1 MVENQHYKHNKVA
14 ATVNI
19 FWFRRDLRLEDNVG
33 FSKALQGKS
42 PVMPIFIFDTE
53 ILDKLYKDDA
63 RVSFIYNTLQ
73 DLKST
78 LQDHGSSLAIYYGKP
93 LEVFKKLTAQFNV
106 QNVISNRDYEPYG
119 QERDLEIKEYLA
131 NQKQDNAAAI
141 GFYQYK
147 DQVIFEKDTIVK
159 ADSTPYV
166 VYTPYKNKWKS
177 VFNPETDLKDHKTTI
192 YFKNLYQDTTLQNTT
207 LEQMG
212 FTTSSIKVP
221 KHNTSATLIQNY
233 EDTRNFPGVDG
244 TSHLGPHLRF
254 GTVSVRAMMRK
265 AISQTN
271 EVFWSELIW
280 REFFMQIF
288 WHFPHTQQ
296 KAFRPKYDR
305 IVWRNNEQEFEH
317 WKNGTTGYVL
327 VDAGMREL
335 NKTGHMHNRVRMLV
349 ASFLCKHLLIDWRW
363 GET

>member
-33 FSKALQGKS
+33 FSKALQGKL

-53 ILDKLYKDDA
+53 ILDKLSKDDA

-78 LQDHGSSLAIYYGKP
+78 LQEHGSSLAIYYGKP
-93 LEVFKKLTAQFNV
+93 LEIFKKLTAQFNV
-106 QNVISNRDYEPYG
+106 QNVITNRDYEPYG
-119 QERDLEIKEYLA
+119 QERDLEIKEYLTTLT
-131 NQKQDNAAAI
+131 QHQDSATPI
-141 GFYQYK
+141 GFYDYK

-159 ADSTPYV
+159 ADGTPYV

-177 VFNPETDLKDHKTTI
+177 VFNPEIDLKDHKTII
-192 YFKNLYQDTTLQNTT
+192 YFKNLHQNTTLQNTT

-212 FTTSSIKVP
+212 FSTSSIKVP

-233 EDTRNFPGVDG
+233 EDTRNFPAVDG

-265 AISQTN
+265 AISQ
-271 EVFWSELIW
+271 
-280 REFFMQIF
+280 
-288 WHFPHTQQ
+288 
-296 KAFRPKYDR
+296 K
-305 IVWRNNEQEFEH
+305 
-317 WKNGTTGYVL
+317 
-327 VDAGMREL
+327 MRCFGVSL
-335 NKTGHMHNRVRMLV
+335 FGVN
-349 ASFLCKHLLIDWRW
+349 FLCRYFGIFRTHKKKPLDQSMTALCGVTTSKNLSTGKMEPPGTH
-363 GET
+363 